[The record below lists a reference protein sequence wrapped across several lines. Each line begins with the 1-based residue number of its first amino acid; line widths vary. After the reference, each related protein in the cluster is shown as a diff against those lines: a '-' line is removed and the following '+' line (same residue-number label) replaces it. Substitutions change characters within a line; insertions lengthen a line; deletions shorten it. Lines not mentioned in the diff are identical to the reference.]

1 MLTWMKGM
9 SVGAVMLVAMA
20 TAAADCPELP
30 AIQRAAERFAGV
42 EDPPSW
48 RGRARWSA
56 VVPIMT
62 MRGRDATAWS
72 EATGGRVVE
81 EVDRDQ
87 SLEVRLTWRL
97 DRLVFDPAEPR
108 LAESERR
115 VRRARIALRQEVTA
129 AYFRWRRALADDGGE
144 PTAVAEAYAHLDA
157 FTGGWLARQPCACP
171 CP

>member
-1 MLTWMKGM
+1 MSTWVMGM
-9 SVGAVMLVAMA
+9 SVGAVMVVAMA
-20 TAAADCPELP
+20 TAAADCPDLP

-42 EDPPSW
+42 DAPPSW

-56 VVPIMT
+56 LVPIMT
-62 MRGRDATAWS
+62 MRARDATAWS
-72 EATGGRVVE
+72 EVPRGGVIE

-115 VRRARIALRQEVTA
+115 VRRARIELRQEVAA
-129 AYFRWRRALADDGGE
+129 AYFRWRRALDDGE
-144 PTAVAEAYAHLDA
+144 PIATAETHAHLDA